1 MACLP
6 HYQCVLIWYWVK
18 IPGLLTRPESKT
30 PNSMF
35 LLWVLSGL
43 PVLVIWLG
51 TQLIKA
57 SILLCSSKSPFQAWR
72 PVQWHRIWW
81 DNHHSFCGL
90 SLSARWETPCLMVSS
105 NHKSLIGT
113 MASYCRGPEAE
124 PSHNWA
130 GQRLSAEV
138 EGDRRSKPSS
148 KPTFASDCV
157 VPSWVPGQDRNGLF
171 VSLPESKSSTNFSF
185 SAWI

>member
-1 MACLP
+1 MRPNLKLSQP
-6 HYQCVLIWYWVK
+6 
-18 IPGLLTRPESKT
+18 PGLLTRPESET
-30 PNSMF
+30 PNSRF
-35 LLWVLSGL
+35 PLWALSGL
-43 PVLVIWLG
+43 PVLAIWLV

-81 DNHHSFCGL
+81 DNHHSCCGL
-90 SLSARWETPCLMVSS
+90 SLSACWETPCLMLSS
-105 NHKSLIGT
+105 NHKSLMGT
-113 MASYCRGPEAE
+113 MTSYCRGHKAE
-124 PSHNWA
+124 PSHNQA
-130 GQRLSAEV
+130 GQRFSPDV

-148 KPTFASDCV
+148 QPTSANDCV

-171 VSLPESKSSTNFSF
+171 VSLSESKSSTNFRF